1 MDPKDFLRVAND
13 LAESDEAAEL
23 RSAVS
28 RAYYAAFHVARKLL
42 VDMGFEIAKG
52 PAAHGDIC
60 KYLGNAANSTVVHAG
75 SNIGDLRGW
84 RNQADY
90 EIDLAKHENSREVQ
104 KMVVITEQIIED
116 LEQCCNGASRDQ
128 IKSAIN
134 SYIIKMKEDTVR

>member
-13 LAESDEAAEL
+13 LAQSDEAAEL

-42 VDMGFEIAKG
+42 IDMGFEISKG
-52 PAAHGDIC
+52 PGAHGDVY

-75 SNIGDLRGW
+75 SNIGDLKGW

-90 EIDLAKHENSREVQ
+90 ELDLAKHENSGEVQ
-104 KMVVITEQIIED
+104 KIVDITKQIIED
-116 LEQCCNGASRDQ
+116 LEQCCNGSSRDQ
-128 IKSAIN
+128 IKSAIS
-134 SYIIKMKEDTVR
+134 SYIIKIEEDTMP